1 MDLDLEKVALRV
13 DQRLPLAAGDL
24 LAAIVA
30 AGAASFR
37 GLDGLAVDGARGRLR
52 ITPLGDAMA
61 FTQDLVDPFP
71 GAIPTPL
78 AKVRIDIIPV
88 RQVVRHHTPGN
99 PATQNVETA
108 IDDPA
113 QIVLS
118 LATTSSVT
126 DK

>member
-1 MDLDLEKVALRV
+1 VDLDLEKVALRV

-52 ITPLGDAMA
+52 IAPLGDAIA

-71 GAIPTPL
+71 GAIPAPL
-78 AKVRIDIIPV
+78 AEMRVYIV
-88 RQVVRHHTPGN
+88 RQVVRHHTPRN
-99 PATQNVETA
+99 PATQNIETA

-118 LATTSSVT
+118 LTATSSVT